1 MNKTLFSIGEMAR
14 LFHLSVSSIR
24 HYESC
29 GLITPEYVDPDT
41 GYRYYSP
48 RQFEPFNTI
57 RYLRALG
64 MPLDEIADFLH
75 NRDVGK
81 MEEKLRRQKE
91 VVAEKQHELARIERK
106 IDAQMQRLRDAQNA
120 VLGRIEVVRVPAC
133 RIFWTEN
140 HTTAQEPE
148 SLDLSTSNL
157 AAAQTEAIIFLGK
170 VGFSISEKHLKEK
183 QFDQYDG
190 TFLLL
195 DEADRFDGAVLSL
208 PELCCVRIRFRGHH
222 LQSPEQ
228 YRKLEA
234 FIREHRFQIC
244 GFSREVTL
252 IDYGITSDAEKFVTE
267 ICIPI
272 KYEPDVHKSDVA
284 I

>member
-1 MNKTLFSIGEMAR
+1 MNRKLFSIGEMAR

-57 RYLRALG
+57 RYLRALD
-64 MPLDEIADFLH
+64 MPLDEIEDFLH
-75 NRDVGK
+75 NR
-81 MEEKLRRQKE
+81 E
-91 VVAEKQHELARIERK
+91 VSKN
-106 IDAQMQRLRDAQNA
+106 AQMQRLRDAQSA
-120 VLGRIEVVRVPAC
+120 ALGRIEIVRVPAC

-148 SLDLSTSNL
+148 SLDLSTSDL

-170 VGFSISEKHLKEK
+170 VGFSISEEHLKEK
-183 QFDQYDG
+183 RYDRYDG

-195 DEADRFDGAVLSL
+195 DEADRFDGTLLAL
-208 PELCCVRIRFRGHH
+208 PETLCVRVRFCGHH

-228 YRKLEA
+228 YRRLEQ
-234 FIREHRFQIC
+234 FMQEHRLQIC
-244 GFSREVTL
+244 GFSREIAL

-267 ICIPI
+267 ICIPVRQ
-272 KYEPDVHKSDVA
+272 E
-284 I
+284 

>member
-64 MPLDEIADFLH
+64 MPLSEIEDFLH

-91 VVAEKQHELARIERK
+91 VVAEKQYELARIERK
-106 IDAQMQRLRDAQNA
+106 IDAQMQRLRDAQSA
-120 VLGRIEVVRVPAC
+120 ALGHIEIVRVPVC

-148 SLDLSTSNL
+148 SLDLSTSDL

-183 QFDQYDG
+183 KYDRYDG

-195 DEADRFDGAVLSL
+195 DEADRFDGALLSL
-208 PELCCVRIRFRGHH
+208 PETLCVRIRFRGHH

-228 YRKLEA
+228 YRKLEE
-234 FIREHRFQIC
+234 FIREHHLQIC
-244 GFSREVTL
+244 GFSREITL
-252 IDYGITSDAEKFVTE
+252 IDYGITNDTEKFVTE
-267 ICIPI
+267 ICIPV
-272 KYEPDVHKSDVA
+272 KHD
-284 I
+284 

>member
-1 MNKTLFSIGEMAR
+1 MNRKLFSIGEMAR

-57 RYLRALG
+57 RYLRALD
-64 MPLDEIADFLH
+64 MPLDEIEDFLH
-75 NRDVGK
+75 NREVSK
-81 MEEKLRRQKE
+81 IEEKLSRQKAI
-91 VVAEKQHELARIERK
+91 VAEKQQEFARIERK
-106 IDAQMQRLRDAQNA
+106 IDAQMQRLRDAQSA
-120 VLGRIEVVRVPAC
+120 ALGRIEIVRVPAC

-148 SLDLSTSNL
+148 SLDLSTSDL

-170 VGFSISEKHLKEK
+170 VGFSISEEHLKEK
-183 QFDQYDG
+183 RYDRYDG

-195 DEADRFDGAVLSL
+195 DEADRFDGTLLAL
-208 PELCCVRIRFRGHH
+208 PETLCVRVRFCGHH

-228 YRKLEA
+228 YRRLEQ
-234 FIREHRFQIC
+234 FMQEHSLQIC
-244 GFSREVTL
+244 GFSREIAL

-267 ICIPI
+267 ICIPVRQ
-272 KYEPDVHKSDVA
+272 E
-284 I
+284 

>member
-1 MNKTLFSIGEMAR
+1 MNRKLFSIGEMAR

-57 RYLRALG
+57 RYLRALD
-64 MPLDEIADFLH
+64 MPLDEIEDFLH
-75 NRDVGK
+75 NREVSK
-81 MEEKLRRQKE
+81 IEEKLSRQKAI
-91 VVAEKQHELARIERK
+91 VAEKQQEFARIERK
-106 IDAQMQRLRDAQNA
+106 IDAQMQRLRDAQSA
-120 VLGRIEVVRVPAC
+120 ALGRIEIVRVPAC

-148 SLDLSTSNL
+148 SLDLSTSDL

-170 VGFSISEKHLKEK
+170 VGFSISEEHLKEK
-183 QFDQYDG
+183 RYDRYDG

-195 DEADRFDGAVLSL
+195 DEADRFDGALLAL
-208 PELCCVRIRFRGHH
+208 PETLCVRVRFCGHH

-228 YRKLEA
+228 YRRLEQ
-234 FIREHRFQIC
+234 FMQEHRLQIC
-244 GFSREVTL
+244 GFSREIAL

-267 ICIPI
+267 ICIPVRQ
-272 KYEPDVHKSDVA
+272 E
-284 I
+284 

>member
-1 MNKTLFSIGEMAR
+1 MNRKLFSIGEMAR

-29 GLITPEYVDPDT
+29 GLITPEYVDPDM

-57 RYLRALG
+57 RYLRALD
-64 MPLDEIADFLH
+64 MPLDEIEDFLH
-75 NRDVGK
+75 NREVSK
-81 MEEKLRRQKE
+81 IEEKLSRQKAI
-91 VVAEKQHELARIERK
+91 VAEKQQEIARIERK
-106 IDAQMQRLRDAQNA
+106 IDAQMQRLRDAQSA
-120 VLGRIEVVRVPAC
+120 ALGRIEIVRVPAY

-148 SLDLSTSNL
+148 SLDLSTSDL

-170 VGFSISEKHLKEK
+170 VGFSISEEHLKEK
-183 QFDQYDG
+183 RYDRYDG

-195 DEADRFDGAVLSL
+195 DEADRFDGTLLAL
-208 PELCCVRIRFRGHH
+208 PETLCVRVRFCGHH

-228 YRKLEA
+228 YRRLEQ
-234 FIREHRFQIC
+234 FMQEHRLQIC
-244 GFSREVTL
+244 GFSREIAL

-267 ICIPI
+267 ICIPVRQ
-272 KYEPDVHKSDVA
+272 E
-284 I
+284 

>member
-1 MNKTLFSIGEMAR
+1 MNKKLFSIGEMAR

-29 GLITPEYVDPDT
+29 GLITPEYADPDT

-48 RQFEPFNTI
+48 RQFESFNTI
-57 RYLRALG
+57 RYLRALD
-64 MPLDEIADFLH
+64 MPLDDIEDFLH
-75 NRDVGK
+75 DRDIDK
-81 MEEKLRRQKE
+81 IEEKLSRQK
-91 VVAEKQHELARIERK
+91 VIVAEKQQELARIERK

-120 VLGRIEVVRVPAC
+120 VLGRIEIVRVPAC

-148 SLDLSTSNL
+148 TLDLSTCDL

-183 QFDQYDG
+183 QYAQYDG

-195 DEADRFDGAVLSL
+195 DEADRFDGALLSL
-208 PELCCVRIRFRGHH
+208 PETLCVRLRFRGSHAEA
-222 LQSPEQ
+222 PAQ
-228 YRKLEA
+228 YQKLLDY
-234 FIREHRFQIC
+234 IDKHKMQIA

-252 IDYGITSDAEKFVTE
+252 IDYGITNDAEKFVTE
-267 ICIPI
+267 ICIPV
-272 KYEPDVHKSDVA
+272 KCE
-284 I
+284 

>member
-1 MNKTLFSIGEMAR
+1 MNKKLFSIGEMAR

-29 GLITPEYVDPDT
+29 GLITPEYVDLKT

-48 RQFEPFNTI
+48 RQFEPLNTI
-57 RYLRALG
+57 RYLRALD
-64 MPLDEIADFLH
+64 MPIDEIKDFLH
-75 NRDVGK
+75 NREVDK
-81 MEEKLRRQKE
+81 MEEKLHRQKAI
-91 VVAEKQHELARIERK
+91 VAEKQLELARIEKK
-106 IDAQMQRLRDAQNA
+106 IDAQMRRLHDAQNA
-120 VLGRIEVVRVPAC
+120 ALDHIEIVRVPAC

-148 SLDLSTSNL
+148 SLDLSTSSL

-183 QFDQYDG
+183 QYDWYDG

-195 DEADRFDGAVLSL
+195 DEADRFDGLLLSL
-208 PELCCVRIRFRGHH
+208 PEMLCVRIRFHGHH

-228 YRKLEA
+228 YRRLEQ
-234 FIREHRFQIC
+234 FIQEHNLQIN
-244 GFSREVTL
+244 GFSREITL
-252 IDYGITSDAEKFVTE
+252 IDYDITSDTEKFVTE
-267 ICIPI
+267 ICIPV
-272 KYEPDVHKSDVA
+272 KT
-284 I
+284 

>member
-1 MNKTLFSIGEMAR
+1 MNKRLFSIGEMAR

-29 GLITPEYVDPDT
+29 GLIKPEYVDPDT

-48 RQFEPFNTI
+48 RQFESFNTI
-57 RYLRALG
+57 RYLRALD
-64 MPLDEIADFLH
+64 MSLDDIEDFLH
-75 NRDVGK
+75 DRDIDK
-81 MEEKLRRQKE
+81 IEEKLSRQK
-91 VVAEKQHELARIERK
+91 VIVAEKQQELARIERK

-120 VLGRIEVVRVPAC
+120 VLGRIEIVRVPAC

-148 SLDLSTSNL
+148 NLDLSTCDL

-183 QFDQYDG
+183 QYEQYDG

-195 DEADRFDGAVLSL
+195 DEADRFDGALLSL
-208 PELCCVRIRFRGHH
+208 PETLCVRARFHGHH

-228 YRKLEA
+228 YRKLEE
-234 FIREHRFQIC
+234 FIREHHLQIC
-244 GFSREVTL
+244 GFSREITL
-252 IDYGITSDAEKFVTE
+252 IDYGITNDTEKFVTE
-267 ICIPI
+267 ICIPV
-272 KYEPDVHKSDVA
+272 KCE
-284 I
+284 